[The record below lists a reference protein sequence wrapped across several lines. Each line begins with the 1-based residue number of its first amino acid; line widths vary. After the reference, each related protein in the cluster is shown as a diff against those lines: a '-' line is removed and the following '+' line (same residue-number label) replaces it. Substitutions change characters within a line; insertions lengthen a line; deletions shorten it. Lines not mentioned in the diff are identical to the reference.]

1 MTNENQSTLLENE
14 MEILELD
21 IEYWENR
28 VYQYKERLKII
39 TNILSDL
46 YNI

>member
-1 MTNENQSTLLENE
+1 MTNENEITLLENE
-14 MEILELD
+14 KEILELD

-28 VYQYKERLKII
+28 VYQYKEKLNII
-39 TNILSDL
+39 NNILSDL